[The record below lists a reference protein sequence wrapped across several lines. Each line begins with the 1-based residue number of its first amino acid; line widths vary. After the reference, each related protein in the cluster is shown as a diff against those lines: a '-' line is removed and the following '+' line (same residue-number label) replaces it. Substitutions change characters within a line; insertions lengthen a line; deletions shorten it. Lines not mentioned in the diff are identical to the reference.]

1 MQIDFSDTKPKK
13 LPIASKT
20 YALDVDHTFEPW
32 VVNNQNFEKPEWWH
46 KVTSQLKALYYNH
59 GPKILETV
67 KVEDYLIHP

>member
-20 YALDVDHTFEPW
+20 SEPW
-32 VVNNQNFEKPEWWH
+32 VFNNQDFEKPEWWH
-46 KVTSQLKALYYNH
+46 KVTTHLKALYYNH

>member
-13 LPIASKT
+13 LPIATKT
-20 YALDVDHTFEPW
+20 IATKTSEPW
-32 VVNNQNFEKPEWWH
+32 IFNNQDFEKPEWWP
-46 KVTSQLKALYYNH
+46 KVTYQLKALYYNH